1 MVYLPPAFTET
12 REDAL
17 IAHIEQHDFAML
29 VTRRAEAPIV
39 SQIPFLLER
48 RDGRLF
54 LQGHLARPN
63 PQVAD
68 FDGEAEA
75 LVMFAG
81 PHAYISP
88 SWYETGPAVPTCN
101 YASVHAYGRPS
112 VSTTRNGCADWCGVS
127 RSATKRASPR
137 RGGWRICLSH
147 TCRRC

>member
-1 MVYLPPAFTET
+1 LVYLPPAFTET

-17 IAHIEQHDFAML
+17 IEHIERHDFAML
-29 VTRRAEAPIV
+29 VTRGAEAPIV
-39 SQIPFLLER
+39 SQIPLLLER

-75 LVMFAG
+75 LAMFAG

-88 SWYETGPAVPTCN
+88 SWYETG
-101 YASVHAYGRPS
+101 RPS
-112 VSTTRNGCADWCGVS
+112 RPGTMPASTPMDRRGASTIPNGCARWFGVS
-127 RSATKRASPR
+127 RSATRRASPR
-137 RGGWRICLSH
+137 RGGWRICQSH